1 MNIYHYESKVHNYI
15 KHQATKNRF
24 YSDCEATQ
32 FFLKG
37 LATNESKRFTSAL
50 AKALDKLEKT
60 PDAQDIPMD
69 YRLGQI
75 AQTIAELALSDHE
88 VGTDALTI
96 MGDATV
102 CTTIGEAT
110 VNYTRGDDKNKNGK
124 DDQNR
129 GRKRFA

>member
-1 MNIYHYESKVHNYI
+1 
-15 KHQATKNRF
+15 
-24 YSDCEATQ
+24 
-32 FFLKG
+32 
-37 LATNESKRFTSAL
+37 
-50 AKALDKLEKT
+50 
-60 PDAQDIPMD
+60 MD